1 MFDCLD
7 QSTHNRHSFGKM
19 WKHIFT
25 SRDNWSGHMLI
36 FYKFR
41 SPSTYPCQSVSG
53 SVSEWVTLKPQEIFD
68 LATCSFFEW
77 FDQSTLQ
84 HRETFLV
91 KCENT
96 PLIPLSSD
104 NWSGHCG
111 IIRCEDTIVWDQSN
125 WISIVAPLK
134 MSLVDNCQK
143 NIWILKYLLKVLQC
157 QIIGVVVTVS
167 THPLWIHTCELL

>member
-111 IIRCEDTIVWDQSN
+111 IIRCEDTIRLVLSPPSKCPW
-125 WISIVAPLK
+125 WIIVK
-134 MSLVDNCQK
+134 K
-143 NIWILKYLLKVLQC
+143 IFEILKYLLKVLQC
-157 QIIGVVVTVS
+157 QIIGVVTVS
-167 THPLWIHTCELL
+167 THPLWIHT